1 MKKCYNK
8 YIKKTKQKHT
18 MKGRYHTMANKI
30 TKRTVINAMLQ
41 DKAIKGNEMYVTY
54 LTHELELLDK
64 KSANRKPTKTQVEND
79 ELKDKIFAVLS
90 AEKGLTVSEIMARD
104 DELSGKSNQKITAL
118 LRQMISAEIVRKDT
132 DEKRRSIFSIVE

>member
-1 MKKCYNK
+1 
-8 YIKKTKQKHT
+8 
-18 MKGRYHTMANKI
+18 MANKI

-41 DKAIKGNEMYVTY
+41 DEAIKGNEMYMGY

-79 ELKDKIFAVLS
+79 DLKDKIFAVLS

-104 DELSGKSNQKITAL
+104 DELGGKSNQKITAL

>member
-1 MKKCYNK
+1 
-8 YIKKTKQKHT
+8 
-18 MKGRYHTMANKI
+18 MANKI

-41 DKAIKGNEMYVTY
+41 DEAIKGNEMYMGY

-79 ELKDKIFAVLS
+79 DLKDKIFAVLS

-104 DELSGKSNQKITAL
+104 DELGGKSNQKITAL
-118 LRQMISAEIVRKDT
+118 LRQMIDAEIVRKDT
-132 DEKRRSIFSIVE
+132 DEKRRSIFSIVEQSINCRGQQYGYPISQGVSNEIC